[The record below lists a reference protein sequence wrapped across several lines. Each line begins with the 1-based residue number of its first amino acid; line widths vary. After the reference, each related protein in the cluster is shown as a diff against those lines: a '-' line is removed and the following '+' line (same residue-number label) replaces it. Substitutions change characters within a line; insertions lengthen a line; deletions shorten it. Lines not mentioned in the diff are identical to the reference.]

1 MMKNV
6 ALITGASSGL
16 GKEFAKIHASR
27 GGDLVLVARRE
38 IELNSFKMELQ
49 KNYNISVEVFPI
61 DLTQADAVENLINN
75 LESKGIQIDV
85 LINNAGFGGYG
96 NFHERELNR
105 ELEMIRL
112 NIEALTKLT
121 HYLLP
126 QMLKRNAGYILNV
139 ASVAGFMPGPLQSV
153 YFATKAF
160 VVSFTQGV
168 ATEISGSGVKIAA
181 LCPGPVHT
189 GFENAAGLAGGNLFK
204 GAAQAHKT
212 ALIGYNGMLKGRRLI
227 FNQWMYRFL
236 INWIAPLV
244 PRKMLAKTVMN
255 MQRLK

>member
-16 GKEFAKIHASR
+16 GKEFARIHASR

-38 IELNSFKMELQ
+38 AELNVFKEELQ
-49 KNYNISVEVFPI
+49 GKNNVNVLILTF
-61 DLTQADAVENLINN
+61 DLTVSDAVEKIVNEID
-75 LESKGIQIDV
+75 SKGIQVDM

-112 NIEALTKLT
+112 NVEALTKLT

-126 QMLKRNAGYILNV
+126 QMLKRNEGHILNV

-153 YFATKAF
+153 YFATKAY

-168 ATEISGSGVKIAA
+168 AAEISGSGVKISA

-212 ALIGYNGMLKGRRLI
+212 ALIGYNGMLRGRRII

>member
-1 MMKNV
+1 MKNV
-6 ALITGASSGL
+6 GLITGASSGL
-16 GKEFAKIHASR
+16 GKEFARIHASR
-27 GGDLVLVARRE
+27 GGDLILVARRE
-38 IELNSFKMELQ
+38 SELIVFKEELQ
-49 KNYNISVEVFPI
+49 EKNNVDVLILPFDLTAPDSVEKIINEI
-61 DLTQADAVENLINN
+61 DA
-75 LESKGIQIDV
+75 KGIQVDV

-96 NFHERELNR
+96 NFHERELNS

-126 QMLKRNAGYILNV
+126 QMLKRNEGHILNV

-153 YFATKAF
+153 YFATKAY

-168 ATEISGSGVKIAA
+168 AAEISGSGVRISA

-189 GFENAAGLAGGNLFK
+189 GFEKTAGLGGGNLFK
-204 GAAQAHKT
+204 GAAQAPKT
-212 ALIGYNGMLKGRRLI
+212 ALIGYNGMLRGKLLI
-227 FNQWMYRFL
+227 FNQWSFKFL
-236 INWIAPLV
+236 INWIAPLA
-244 PRKMLAKTVMN
+244 PRKFLAKTVMK

>member
-16 GKEFAKIHASR
+16 GKEFARIHAGR

-38 IELNSFKMELQ
+38 AELQ
-49 KNYNISVEVFPI
+49 SLKKELQDKYKIEVMLFPF
-61 DLTQADAVENLINN
+61 DLTAADAVEKIVNEIDANA
-75 LESKGIQIDV
+75 IQIDV

-96 NFHERELNR
+96 NFHERELHR
-105 ELEMIRL
+105 ELEMIKL
-112 NIEALTKLT
+112 NVEALTKLT
-121 HYLLP
+121 HYMLP
-126 QMLKRNAGYILNV
+126 QMLKRNAGHILNV

-168 ATEISGSGVKIAA
+168 ASEVSGSGVKVSA

-189 GFENAAGLAGGNLFK
+189 GFEDAAGLGGGNLFK
-204 GAAQAHKT
+204 GAAKAHKT
-212 ALIGYNGMLKGRRLI
+212 ALIGYNGMLKGRRII
-227 FNQWMYRFL
+227 FNQLIYRFL

-244 PRKMLAKTVMN
+244 PRKILAKTVMN

>member
-1 MMKNV
+1 MKNV